1 LIKAVQ
7 LPSTSRQIELD
18 PSISKFS
25 IIIHTDLSD
34 PIILD
39 LINSITDT
47 VPNNYRTEILLVEN
61 PSDVGELD
69 PVSGERKRSLLA
81 RIIELQASKNRNDKI
96 CIKLVRTGVPK
107 AKIPAVLDGI
117 NMANGEN
124 MIIMNDDFTH
134 PPDILPHMM
143 DLVMKNG
150 EGMVVA
156 SRYADGGSVTGRSPI
171 RKIIGLGAAGIARYG
186 LRVKNVKDPVSGF
199 IAFPKKIL
207 RRIVIDETAYS
218 LSLEILVKSKGLD
231 VEEIPYCFKESSTS
245 HERLIPSVINY
256 AKSVIQLYMHGPKS
270 KEDRE
275 DIRYKKSVKFLSKA
289 GRFYTVG
296 ASGLFVNYLVS
307 TAISSGSLSNLWY
320 MQATLI
326 GILVSMMTN
335 FFLNKVWTFQDL
347 NFSLTH
353 TSKQFSLFLVI
364 SSFGAAIQLG
374 FVYVLVENGLQ
385 YALSLLCA
393 VAIASA
399 SNFLLNKKL
408 TFKDKLWG

>member
-1 LIKAVQ
+1 M
-7 LPSTSRQIELD
+7 SRQVELD
-18 PSISKFS
+18 PSVLKFS
-25 IIIHTDLSD
+25 IIIHSELSD
-34 PIILD
+34 PLILH
-39 LINSITDT
+39 LINSIIDT
-47 VPNNYRTEILLVEN
+47 VPDIYRTEILLVEN
-61 PSDVGELD
+61 ISDVTELD
-69 PVSGERKRSLLA
+69 AGSRERKRAILA
-81 RIIELQASKNRNDKI
+81 QIVDLQTSKNRNGKT

-107 AKIPAVLDGI
+107 AKVTAVLGGI
-117 NMANGEN
+117 NKANGKN

-143 DLVMKNG
+143 DLIMNNG

-156 SRYADGGSVTGRSPI
+156 SRYAEGGSVTGRSFV
-171 RKIIGLGAAGIARYG
+171 RKLLGMGAAGIARHG
-186 LRVKNVKDPVSGF
+186 LSVKNVKDPVSGF

-207 RRIVIDETAYS
+207 QGIEIDETAYS

-231 VEEIPYCFKESSTS
+231 VEEIPYCFRESPTS
-245 HERLIPSVINY
+245 HERVIPSVINY

-270 KEDRE
+270 KNDGQE
-275 DIRYKKSVKFLSKA
+275 IKYKRSVKFLSKA

-296 ASGLFVNYLVS
+296 ATGLVINYLIS
-307 TAISSGSLSNLWY
+307 TAISSGSLSHLWY
-320 MQATLI
+320 MQATLV
-326 GILVSMMTN
+326 GILVSIVTN

-347 NFSLTH
+347 NFSFTH
-353 TSKQFSLFLVI
+353 TTKQFLLFLII
-364 SSFGAAIQLG
+364 SSFGAAIQLA

-385 YALSLLCA
+385 YAMSLLCA

>member
-1 LIKAVQ
+1 M
-7 LPSTSRQIELD
+7 SRQVELD
-18 PSISKFS
+18 PSVLKFS
-25 IIIHTDLSD
+25 IIIYSELSD
-34 PIILD
+34 PLILH
-39 LINSITDT
+39 LINSIIHT
-47 VPNNYRTEILLVEN
+47 VPDNYSTEILLVEN
-61 PSDVGELD
+61 ISDVTELD
-69 PVSGERKRSLLA
+69 AGSRERKRAILA
-81 RIIELQASKNRNDKI
+81 EIVDLQTSKNRNGKI

-107 AKIPAVLDGI
+107 AKVTALLGGI
-117 NMANGEN
+117 NKANGKN

-143 DLVMKNG
+143 ELIMNNG

-156 SRYADGGSVTGRSPI
+156 SRYAEGGSVTGRSFV
-171 RKIIGLGAAGIARYG
+171 RKLLGMGAAGIARHG
-186 LRVKNVKDPVSGF
+186 LSVKNVKDPVSSF

-207 RRIVIDETAYS
+207 QGIEIDETAYS

-231 VEEIPYCFKESSTS
+231 VEEIPYCFRESPTS
-245 HERLIPSVINY
+245 HERVIPSVINY

-270 KEDRE
+270 KNDGQE
-275 DIRYKKSVKFLSKA
+275 IRYKRSVKFLSKA

-296 ASGLFVNYLVS
+296 ATGLVINYLIS
-307 TAISSGSLSNLWY
+307 AAISSGSLSHLWF
-320 MQATLI
+320 MQATLV
-326 GILVSMMTN
+326 GILVSIVTN

-347 NFSLTH
+347 NFSFTH
-353 TSKQFSLFLVI
+353 TTKQFLLFLII
-364 SSFGAAIQLG
+364 SSFGAAIQLA

-385 YALSLLCA
+385 YAMSLLCA

>member
-1 LIKAVQ
+1 MSGQV
-7 LPSTSRQIELD
+7 ELE
-18 PSISKFS
+18 PSILKFS

-34 PIILD
+34 PVILD
-39 LINSITDT
+39 LINSITDI
-47 VPNNYRTEILLVEN
+47 VPDNYATEILLVKN
-61 PSDVGELD
+61 VSDLTELD
-69 PVSGERKRSLLA
+69 AVSRERKRSLLA
-81 RIIELQASKNRNDKI
+81 RINYLQARKNRNSKI
-96 CIKLVRTGVPK
+96 CIKLVRTVK
-107 AKIPAVLDGI
+107 AKVPAVLDGI
-117 NMANGEN
+117 DVANGEN

-134 PPDILPHMM
+134 PPEILPQMM
-143 DLVMKNG
+143 ELIMKNG

-156 SRYADGGSVTGRSPI
+156 SRYAEGGSVTGRSLM
-171 RKIIGLGAAGIARYG
+171 RKLLGLGAAGIARHG

-207 RRIVIDETAYS
+207 REIEIDETAYS

-231 VEEIPYCFKESSTS
+231 VEEIPYCFKQSPSSQ
-245 HERLIPSVINY
+245 ERLIPSVINY
-256 AKSVIQLYMHGPKS
+256 GKSIIHLYMHGPKS
-270 KEDRE
+270 KDDAQE
-275 DIRYKKSVKFLSKA
+275 IRYKKSVKFLSKA

-296 ASGLFVNYLVS
+296 ASGLVINYLVS
-307 TAISSGSLSNLWY
+307 TAISSGSLSHLWY

-326 GILVSMMTN
+326 GIIVSIMTN

-353 TSKQFSLFLVI
+353 ATKQFLLFLII

-374 FVYVLVENGLQ
+374 FVYVLVENGVQ
-385 YALSLLCA
+385 YSMSLLCA

>member
-1 LIKAVQ
+1 M
-7 LPSTSRQIELD
+7 SRQVELD
-18 PSISKFS
+18 PSVLKFS
-25 IIIHTDLSD
+25 IIIHTELSD
-34 PIILD
+34 PLILH
-39 LINSITDT
+39 LINSIIDT
-47 VPNNYRTEILLVEN
+47 VPDIYRTEILLVEN
-61 PSDVGELD
+61 ISDVTELD
-69 PVSGERKRSLLA
+69 AGSRERKRAILA
-81 RIIELQASKNRNDKI
+81 QIVDLQTSKNRNGKI

-107 AKIPAVLDGI
+107 AKVTAVLGGI
-117 NMANGEN
+117 NKANGKN

-143 DLVMKNG
+143 DLIMNNG

-156 SRYADGGSVTGRSPI
+156 SRYAEGGSVTGRSFV
-171 RKIIGLGAAGIARYG
+171 RKLLGMGAAGIARHG
-186 LRVKNVKDPVSGF
+186 LSVKNVKDPVSGF

-207 RRIVIDETAYS
+207 QGIEIDETAYS

-231 VEEIPYCFKESSTS
+231 VEEIPYCFRESPTS
-245 HERLIPSVINY
+245 HERVIPSVINY

-270 KEDRE
+270 KNDGQE
-275 DIRYKKSVKFLSKA
+275 IKYKRSVKFLSKA

-296 ASGLFVNYLVS
+296 ATGLVINYLIS
-307 TAISSGSLSNLWY
+307 TAISSGSLSHLWY
-320 MQATLI
+320 MQATLV
-326 GILVSMMTN
+326 GILVSIVTN

-347 NFSLTH
+347 NFSFTH
-353 TSKQFSLFLVI
+353 TTKQFLLFLII
-364 SSFGAAIQLG
+364 SSFGAAIQLA

-385 YALSLLCA
+385 YAMSLLCA